1 MANEMQAWLHHRETS
16 TMTNI
21 QIHVKH
27 QINEYQCKRH
37 KHFQGHT
44 KDIRTGL
51 SFQSVLELGPE
62 LPLFG
67 VCMGLQC
74 IGEAYGV
81 KKMVAQTNAYAWL
94 FRVAIH
100 VRKDSLMDI
109 AEMSK
114 TQFHWMMKELKSWR
128 IGGFS

>member
-1 MANEMQAWLHHRETS
+1 
-16 TMTNI
+16 MTNI

-81 KKMVAQTNAYAWL
+81 GSSFWYASNEAPSSSKYCKMVKKKFCLNDASPSEQVAKVNFFFLYWNIVGANCPSINAHH
-94 FRVAIH
+94 FIV
-100 VRKDSLMDI
+100 
-109 AEMSK
+109 
-114 TQFHWMMKELKSWR
+114 
-128 IGGFS
+128 